1 LYFKSCI
8 SKAVLKAQ
16 FHDHS
21 LMIAPLLITVA
32 AEIRRIGYISFPPQS
47 SVMIMVENDN
57 TLNPETIHSES

>member
-1 LYFKSCI
+1 
-8 SKAVLKAQ
+8 
-16 FHDHS
+16 
-21 LMIAPLLITVA
+21 MIAPLLITVA